1 MLRLIRYTRE
11 NPIATRL
18 LGLIILSSSAITLVA
33 ILMQLYSSFHDDLS
47 ALEERLDQVRV
58 STLASITKS
67 LWGFDQDQLSI
78 QIDSV
83 LDVEDVVQ
91 VSVSWRDW
99 NNAEQTLIEYKEGTT
114 QADIEARPNQYLIK
128 EYPLVY
134 QDESTPRQE
143 LGTLQITASLTN
155 IYDRLWQRTLFIA
168 GVQGTKTLI
177 ISFFILWLVYTLL
190 TRHMETIAQDR
201 KSIV

>member
-78 QIDSV
+78 QIDSG

-91 VSVSWRDW
+91 VRVS
-99 NNAEQTLIEYKEGTT
+99 
-114 QADIEARPNQYLIK
+114 
-128 EYPLVY
+128 
-134 QDESTPRQE
+134 
-143 LGTLQITASLTN
+143 
-155 IYDRLWQRTLFIA
+155 
-168 GVQGTKTLI
+168 
-177 ISFFILWLVYTLL
+177 
-190 TRHMETIAQDR
+190 
-201 KSIV
+201 